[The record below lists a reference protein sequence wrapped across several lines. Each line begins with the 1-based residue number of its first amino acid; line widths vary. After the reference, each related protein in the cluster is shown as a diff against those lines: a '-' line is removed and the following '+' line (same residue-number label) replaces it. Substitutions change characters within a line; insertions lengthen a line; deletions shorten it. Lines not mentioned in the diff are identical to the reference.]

1 VIRLVHAELLKL
13 VTTRLLLWLGL
24 LIVGLE
30 VLVISLHVSQD
41 SLASL
46 AEARNQRDTVSIAA
60 VSALISLILGIV
72 SSAGEYAHG
81 TISHTFLVS
90 PVRERVVAAK
100 LVAAGLAGAALG
112 LFSGAFAWAF
122 AALLLSA
129 RSVTLHLGSGGVLR
143 VLLGTI
149 AAAAITGALGVGFGA
164 LVRRQTAAVVVAL
177 VWLLVGEPL
186 LSIAGVQSYAPG
198 HVIASVVEAGEG
210 SSELLGFG
218 AGLAVALVYVGGL
231 AALGTLAVRRTDV
244 S

>member
-1 VIRLVHAELLKL
+1 MSRLVHAELLKL

-30 VLVISLHVSQD
+30 LLVISLEISQD
-41 SLASL
+41 SVVSL
-46 AEARNQRDTVSIAA
+46 AETRQQRSVVAIAG

-81 TISHTFLVS
+81 TISHTFLVA

-100 LVAAGLAGAALG
+100 LVAAAACGAALAVC
-112 LFSGAFAWAF
+112 SGAFAWGY

-129 RSVTLHLGSGGVLR
+129 RSVPVHLGSGSVVR
-143 VLLGTI
+143 VLLGAI
-149 AAAAITGALGVGFGA
+149 AAAAITGALGVGFGG

-186 LSIAGVQSYAPG
+186 LGIAGIQSYAPG
-198 HVIASVVEAGEG
+198 HAIASVVEAGTQG
-210 SSELLGFG
+210 PDLLGFWG
-218 AGLAVALVYVGGL
+218 GLAVALLY
-231 AALGTLAVRRTDV
+231 AAGFAGAGTVLVNRADV

>member
-1 VIRLVHAELLKL
+1 MIRLVRAELLKL
-13 VTTRLLLWLGL
+13 VTTRLLPWLGL
-24 LIVGLE
+24 LIVALE
-30 VLVISLHVSQD
+30 VLVISLQVSQD
-41 SLASL
+41 SLVSL
-46 AEARNQRDTVSIAA
+46 AETGRQRDIVSIAA
-60 VSALISLILGIV
+60 VSALVSLILGIV

-112 LFSGAFAWAF
+112 LFAAAFAWAF

-129 RSVTLHLGSGGVLR
+129 RSVTLHLGSGEVVR
-143 VLLGTI
+143 VMLGTI
-149 AAAAITGALGVGFGA
+149 GAAAITGALGVGLGA
-164 LVRRQTAAVVVAL
+164 VARRQTAAIVVAL

-186 LSIAGVQSYAPG
+186 LSIAGIQSYAPG
-198 HVIASVVEAGEG
+198 HVIASVVEAGEE

-218 AGLAVALVYVGGL
+218 AGLAVALVYAASL
-231 AALGTLAVRRTDV
+231 AALGTLAVRRADV

>member
-1 VIRLVHAELLKL
+1 MIRLVRAELLKL

-24 LIVGLE
+24 LIVALE
-30 VLVISLHVSQD
+30 VLVISLQVSQD
-41 SLASL
+41 SLVSL
-46 AEARNQRDTVSIAA
+46 AETGRQRDIVSIAA
-60 VSALISLILGIV
+60 VSALVSLILGIV

-112 LFSGAFAWAF
+112 LFAAAFAWAF

-129 RSVTLHLGSGGVLR
+129 RSVTLHLGSGGVVR
-143 VLLGTI
+143 VMLGTI
-149 AAAAITGALGVGFGA
+149 GAAAITGALGVGLGA
-164 LVRRQTAAVVVAL
+164 VARRQTAAIVVAL

-186 LSIAGVQSYAPG
+186 LSIAGIQSYAPG
-198 HVIASVVEAGEG
+198 HVIASVVEAGEE

-218 AGLAVALVYVGGL
+218 AGLAVALVYAASL
-231 AALGTLAVRRTDV
+231 AALGTLAVRRADV

>member
-1 VIRLVHAELLKL
+1 MIRLVRAELLKL

-30 VLVISLHVSQD
+30 VLVISLRVSQD
-41 SLASL
+41 SLVSL
-46 AEARNQRDTVSIAA
+46 AEARNQRDIVSIAA
-60 VSALISLILGIV
+60 VSALVSLILGIV

-81 TISHTFLVS
+81 TVSHTFLVA

-100 LVAAGLAGAALG
+100 LVAAGLGGAALA
-112 LFSGAFAWAF
+112 LFSAAFAWAF

-129 RSVTLHLGSGGVLR
+129 RSVTLHLGSAAVLR

-186 LSIAGVQSYAPG
+186 LSIAGIEGFAPG
-198 HVIASVVEAGEG
+198 HAVASVVEAGEQG
-210 SSELLGFG
+210 SNLLGFWE
-218 AGLAVALVYVGGL
+218 GLAVVCGYVAAFG
-231 AALGTLAVRRTDV
+231 ALGTLAVTRSDV

>member
-46 AEARNQRDTVSIAA
+46 AEVQNQRDTVSIAA

>member
-1 VIRLVHAELLKL
+1 VTRLVRAELLKL

-30 VLVISLHVSQD
+30 VLVISLQVSQD
-41 SLASL
+41 SLESL
-46 AEARNQRDTVSIAA
+46 AEPGRQRDVVSIAA

-90 PVRERVVAAK
+90 PVRERVVSAK
-100 LVAAGLAGAALG
+100 LIAAGLAGAALG
-112 LFSGAFAWAF
+112 LFSATFAWLL

-129 RSVTLHLGSGGVLR
+129 RSVTLHLGSGGVVR
-143 VLLGTI
+143 VLLGTV

-164 LVRRQTAAVVVAL
+164 LVRRQTAAVVVVL

-186 LSIAGVQSYAPG
+186 LSIAGIQGYAPG
-198 HVIASVVEAGEG
+198 HAIASVVEAGEQG
-210 SSELLGFG
+210 PDLLTFWG
-218 AGLAVALVYVGGL
+218 GLAVALVYGAVL
-231 AALGTLAVRRTDV
+231 AALGAIAVRRTDV

>member
-1 VIRLVHAELLKL
+1 MIRVVRAELLKL

-30 VLVISLHVSQD
+30 LLVISLHVSQD
-41 SLASL
+41 SVVSL
-46 AEARNQRDTVSIAA
+46 ADVGQQRDVVVIAG

-81 TISHTFLVS
+81 TISHTFLVV

-100 LVAAGLAGAALG
+100 LVAAGLGGAVLA
-112 LFSGAFAWAF
+112 LFSAAFAWGY

-129 RSVTLHLGSGGVLR
+129 RSVPLHLVSGSVLR

-149 AAAAITGALGVGFGA
+149 VAAAITGALGVGFGA

-186 LSIAGVQSYAPG
+186 LSLAGVQSYAPG
-198 HVIASVVEAGEG
+198 HAIASVVEAGTQG
-210 SSELLGFG
+210 SELLGFWG
-218 AGLAVALVYVGGL
+218 GLAVALVYVTGSGV
-231 AALGTLAVRRTDV
+231 LGTIVVKRSDV
-244 S
+244 T

>member
-1 VIRLVHAELLKL
+1 MIRLVRAELLKL

-24 LIVGLE
+24 LIVALE
-30 VLVISLHVSQD
+30 VLVLSLQVSQD
-41 SLASL
+41 SRVSL
-46 AEARNQRDTVSIAA
+46 AETGRQRDIVSIAA
-60 VSALISLILGIV
+60 VSALVSLILGIV

-112 LFSGAFAWAF
+112 LFAAAFAWAF

-129 RSVTLHLGSGGVLR
+129 RSVTLHLGSGGVVR

-149 AAAAITGALGVGFGA
+149 GAAAITGALGVGFGA
-164 LVRRQTAAVVVAL
+164 VARRQTAAIVVAL

-186 LSIAGVQSYAPG
+186 LSIAGIEGFAPG
-198 HVIASVVEAGEG
+198 HAVASVVEAGEQG
-210 SSELLGFG
+210 PNLLGFWE
-218 AGLAVALVYVGGL
+218 GLAVAWVYVAAF
-231 AALGTLAVRRTDV
+231 AALGTLAVTRSDV

>member
-1 VIRLVHAELLKL
+1 MIRLVRAELLKL

-24 LIVGLE
+24 LIVALE
-30 VLVISLHVSQD
+30 VLVISLQVSQD
-41 SLASL
+41 SLVSL
-46 AEARNQRDTVSIAA
+46 AETGRQRDIVSIAA
-60 VSALISLILGIV
+60 VSALVSLILGIV

-112 LFSGAFAWAF
+112 LFAAAFAWAF

-129 RSVTLHLGSGGVLR
+129 RSVTLHLGSGGVVR
-143 VLLGTI
+143 VMLGTI
-149 AAAAITGALGVGFGA
+149 GAAAITGALGVGFGA
-164 LVRRQTAAVVVAL
+164 VARRQTAAIVVAL

-186 LSIAGVQSYAPG
+186 LSIAGIEGFAPG
-198 HVIASVVEAGEG
+198 HAVASVVEAGEQG
-210 SSELLGFG
+210 PNLLGFWE
-218 AGLAVALVYVGGL
+218 GLAVAWVYVAAF
-231 AALGTLAVRRTDV
+231 AALGTVAVTRSDV